1 MSDKICIFAGT
12 TEGRRLV
19 SLLKDAADVT
29 TCVATEYGGEMLCD
43 IDGVRVRQGRMNAEE
58 MTAFFTENRFDK
70 IIDATHPYAEEAT
83 ANIAAAARA
92 AGVPL
97 MRILREKDAF
107 VKDAV
112 YVSSVAEA
120 KEYLSDKDGNVLITT
135 GSKELSAYAGL
146 DMQRVWA
153 RVLPLAS
160 SLEACEKA
168 GVPTPHIIAT
178 QGPFSEETNLAQL
191 NAINAKYLV
200 TKDSGKNGGFY
211 EKISAAKKAGAV
223 PIIIGQPPQTKG
235 LLPDEAAAELSGSY
249 SFGKRDITLI
259 GIGPGGGDM
268 LTPEA
273 KNALD
278 MCDAVIG
285 APSVTKA
292 LNVSKPVYNEYLPEK
307 VRGVLDGHPSVRRA
321 AVVFRGDTGFFSGA
335 AGMMKEFE
343 GENVKMIP
351 GLSSLSLF
359 AARLGVSWDGAS
371 WLSLHGRDGNLIS
384 AVNRSK
390 KLFVLTGGQN
400 TPAAVCEKL
409 VKYGFGELSVAVGER
424 LSYPDE
430 KITKGA
436 ARSFCKT
443 DTDPLSLVY
452 IENPDAA
459 EDVRA
464 GIDDGEFE
472 RGDVP
477 MTKSEV
483 RAVSVSKLSLSADSV
498 IWDIGAGTGSVSV
511 ECALAAYKGMVYAV
525 EKEADAFEL
534 IEKNKLKFKADNIVV
549 VSGKAP
555 EALAGLPAPTHA
567 FIGGSGGC
575 LRGILDVLLE
585 KNPGVRIVV
594 NTVTLESQAEAF
606 SCAKEYGFDTFEA
619 VTLNVS
625 RSKTAGPYHLMSAQ
639 NPVTVFLMQKRIK
652 E

>member
-83 ANIAAAARA
+83 ANIAAAAKA

-135 GSKELSAYAGL
+135 GSKELSAYVGL

-160 SLEACEKA
+160 SLEACENA
-168 GVPTPHIIAT
+168 GVPTPHIIAM

-211 EKISAAKKAGAV
+211 EKISAARKAGAV
-223 PIIIGQPPQTKG
+223 PVIIGQPPQTKG

-259 GIGPGGGDM
+259 GIGPGGGDT

-307 VRGVLDGHPSVRRA
+307 VRGVLDSHPSIRRA

-343 GENVKMIP
+343 GENVKIIP

-384 AVNRSK
+384 AVNRNK

-400 TPAAVCEKL
+400 TPAAVCERL
-409 VKYGFGELSVAVGER
+409 VKYGFGELSVAKIVLQNGYRPAFAR
-424 LSYPDE
+424 LHRKSGCVRGRPRRY
-430 KITKGA
+430 
-436 ARSFCKT
+436 RRRR
-443 DTDPLSLVY
+443 
-452 IENPDAA
+452 
-459 EDVRA
+459 VRA
-464 GIDDGEFE
+464 
-472 RGDVP
+472 R
-477 MTKSEV
+477 
-483 RAVSVSKLSLSADSV
+483 
-498 IWDIGAGTGSVSV
+498 
-511 ECALAAYKGMVYAV
+511 
-525 EKEADAFEL
+525 
-534 IEKNKLKFKADNIVV
+534 
-549 VSGKAP
+549 
-555 EALAGLPAPTHA
+555 
-567 FIGGSGGC
+567 
-575 LRGILDVLLE
+575 
-585 KNPGVRIVV
+585 
-594 NTVTLESQAEAF
+594 
-606 SCAKEYGFDTFEA
+606 
-619 VTLNVS
+619 
-625 RSKTAGPYHLMSAQ
+625 
-639 NPVTVFLMQKRIK
+639 
-652 E
+652 